1 MGDYMKDKILE
12 VLSSVDALTVEE
24 LSDKL
29 LISEVNDIK
38 QLMSSLNEME
48 SDFTLY
54 KSNKNKYM
62 LFDKSHLKR
71 GILHVTRKGYGFL
84 EADMLDDDI
93 YIDSSNMNGAIDGD
107 TVIVEPVLYKG
118 KTEGRIVR
126 IVKRELKEFVGE
138 YISTKKGRGKI
149 KLDDSKIK
157 ILIEIDS
164 SNSMNA
170 VDGHKV
176 VVKTIKQVDKNKYK
190 GKVIKIIG
198 HKDDPG
204 VDILSVAYKYGINNV
219 FPDEVISQ
227 LSDIP
232 SVVVGS
238 EFKNRR
244 DLRDEVIFTID
255 GADTKDIDDAVS
267 IEKLDNGNYKLGV
280 HIADVSYYVKE
291 NTPLDIEA
299 YERGTSV
306 YLVDSVIPMLPHE
319 LSNGICS
326 LNENVDRLAISCVM
340 EIDGSGKTVSYEI
353 FESVIRSK
361 KKMTYSAVNQ
371 IIEEDIIPEG
381 YEEYADKLI
390 LMNSLAKILRK
401 YKESRGYIEFN
412 SSEPKIIVD
421 DEKKPIEIQKRVQ
434 RSGEKLIEDFMIQA
448 NETVA
453 THIFYME
460 LPFAYRIHEKPK
472 EEKIQDFLKFISGL
486 GYSVKGKLK
495 LDHPETVR
503 DLLLSLRDK
512 PEYPVLSDLLL
523 RCMRKAVYSKDNLGH
538 FGLGSKCYTHFT
550 SPIRRYPDT
559 TVHRLLRKYLFDN
572 NINNDVLRFWDEKL
586 ITLCEHTSLK
596 EQNAVDCE
604 REVDDM
610 KMAEYMTYHIGEEFE
625 GYISGVTNFGMFVEL
640 DNLVEGLVR
649 IQDLKGDFFIY
660 NEQDMSLTGEHKKQ
674 KYKLGD
680 RVKVRVANA
689 SKEEKQVDFVLV

>member
-1 MGDYMKDKILE
+1 MGDFMKDKILE
-12 VLSSVDALTVEE
+12 ILSGVDALTVEE
-24 LSDKL
+24 LSDRL
-29 LISEVNDIK
+29 SISGVNEIK
-38 QLMSSLNEME
+38 ELMASLNELE
-48 SDFTLY
+48 ADFTLY

-62 LFDKSHLKR
+62 LFDKSHLYK
-71 GILHVTRKGYGFL
+71 GVLHVTKKGYGFL
-84 EADMLDDDI
+84 EASMLDEDI

-149 KLDDSKIK
+149 KLDDSKVK
-157 ILIEIDS
+157 INIEID
-164 SNSMNA
+164 NSDSMGA

-176 VVKTIKQVDKNKYK
+176 VAKTIRQIDKNKYK

-204 VDILSVAYKYGINNV
+204 VDILSVAYKYSINNI
-219 FPDEVISQ
+219 FPDEVIEQ
-227 LSDIP
+227 LKDIP
-232 SVVVGS
+232 SVVVES
-238 EFKNRR
+238 ELNDRK
-244 DLRDEVIFTID
+244 DLRNEMIFTID

-267 IEKLDNGNYKLGV
+267 IKKLDNGNYELGV

-326 LNENVDRLAISCVM
+326 LNEGVDRLAISCVM
-340 EIDGSGKTVSYEI
+340 EIDGSGKTVNYEI
-353 FESVIRSK
+353 FQSVINSK
-361 KKMTYSAVNQ
+361 KKMTYTAVNS
-371 IIEEDIIPEG
+371 IIEDNIIPEG
-381 YEEYADKLI
+381 YEEYADTLL
-390 LMNSLAKILRK
+390 LMNELARILRK
-401 YKESRGYIEFN
+401 YKNSRGYIEFN

-421 DEKKPIEIQKRVQ
+421 EEKKPIEIQRRVQ

-453 THIFYME
+453 SHIFYME
-460 LPFAYRIHEKPK
+460 LPFVYRIHEKPK
-472 EEKIQDFLKFISGL
+472 EEKIQDFLHFISGL

-503 DLLLSLRDK
+503 ELLLSLKDK

-523 RCMRKAVYSKDNLGH
+523 RCMRKAIYSKDNLGH

-559 TVHRLLRKYLFDN
+559 TVHRLLRKYLFEN
-572 NINNDVLRFWDEKL
+572 NINSEVVKFWDEKL
-586 ITLCEHTSLK
+586 VVLCEHTSLK

-649 IQDLKGDFFIY
+649 IQDLKGDFFVY
-660 NEQDMSLTGEHKKQ
+660 NEKDMSLTGEHKKL

-680 RVKVRVANA
+680 RVRVKVVNA
-689 SKEEKQVDFVLV
+689 SKEERQVDFILV

>member
-12 VLSSVDALTVEE
+12 VLSNVDALTVEE

-29 LISEVNDIK
+29 LISDVDNVK
-38 QLMSSLNEME
+38 QLMASLNEME

-84 EADMLDDDI
+84 EADMLDSDI
-93 YIDSSNMNGAIDGD
+93 YIDSFNMNGAIDGD
-107 TVIVEPVLYKG
+107 TVIVEPILYKG

-138 YISTKKGRGKI
+138 YISTKKAKGKI

-157 ILIEIDS
+157 ISIEIDS

-176 VVKTIKQVDKNKYK
+176 VVKTIKQIDKNKYK

-219 FPDEVISQ
+219 FPDEVINQ

-232 SVVVGS
+232 SVVVES
-238 EFKNRR
+238 ELEGRR
-244 DLRDEVIFTID
+244 DLRNEVIFTID

-291 NTPLDIEA
+291 NTPLDVEA

-326 LNENVDRLAISCVM
+326 LNENVDRLAISCIM
-340 EIDGSGKTVSYEI
+340 EIDESGKTVNYEI

-381 YEEYADKLI
+381 YGEYADKLI

-401 YKESRGYIEFN
+401 YKEGRGYIEFN

-421 DEKKPIEIQKRVQ
+421 EEKKPIEIQKRVQ

-460 LPFAYRIHEKPK
+460 LPFVYRIHEKPK

-559 TVHRLLRKYLFDN
+559 TVHRLLRKYLFEN
-572 NINNDVLRFWDEKL
+572 NINNDVLKFWDEKL

-610 KMAEYMTYHIGEEFE
+610 KMAEYMAYHIGEEFE

>member
-38 QLMSSLNEME
+38 QLMSYLNEME

-84 EADMLDDDI
+84 EADMLDSDI

-164 SNSMNA
+164 FNSMNA
-170 VDGHKV
+170 VNGHKV

-232 SVVVGS
+232 SVVVES

-267 IEKLDNGNYKLGV
+267 IEKLGNGNYKLGV

-340 EIDGSGKTVSYEI
+340 EIDESGKTVNYEI

-371 IIEEDIIPEG
+371 IIEEDTIPDG

-421 DEKKPIEIQKRVQ
+421 EEKKPIEIQKRIQ

-460 LPFAYRIHEKPK
+460 LPFVYRIHEKPK

-572 NINNDVLRFWDEKL
+572 NINNDVLKFWDEKL

-610 KMAEYMTYHIGEEFE
+610 KMAEYMTYHIGKEFE

>member
-12 VLSSVDALTVEE
+12 VLSYVDAISVEE
-24 LSDKL
+24 LTSKL
-29 LISEVNDIK
+29 NISEVNDVK
-38 QLMSSLNEME
+38 EVMTSLNELE
-48 SDFTLY
+48 NDFTVY

-62 LFDKSHLKR
+62 LFEKSHLYR
-71 GILHVTRKGYGFL
+71 GILHVTKKGYGFL

-93 YIDSSNMNGAIDGD
+93 YIDSCNMNGAINGD
-107 TVIVEPVLYKG
+107 TIIVEPILYKG

-149 KLDDSKIK
+149 KLDDSKVK
-157 ILIEIDS
+157 LTIEIDS

-176 VVKTIKQVDKNKYK
+176 VVKTIKQIDKNKYK

-204 VDILSVAYKYGINNV
+204 VDIASIAYKYGINNV
-219 FPDEVISQ
+219 FPDEVIKQ
-227 LSDIP
+227 LHDIP
-232 SVVVGS
+232 SEVISS
-238 EFKNRR
+238 EFTGRR

-267 IEKLDNGNYKLGV
+267 IKMLDNGNYSLGV

-326 LNENVDRLAISCVM
+326 LNEGIDRLAMSCIM
-340 EIDGSGKTVSYEI
+340 EIDNTGKTVNYEI

-371 IIEEDIIPEG
+371 ILEEDIVPEG
-381 YEEYADKLI
+381 YEEYSDALI
-390 LMNSLAKILRK
+390 LMNNLAKILRK

-412 SSEPKIIVD
+412 SSEPKIIID
-421 DEKKPIEIQKRVQ
+421 EEKKPIRIEKRIQ

-460 LPFAYRIHEKPK
+460 LPFVYRIHEKPK
-472 EEKIQDFLKFISGL
+472 EEKIQEFLGFISNL
-486 GYSVKGKLK
+486 GYSVNGKVK

-523 RCMRKAVYSKDNLGH
+523 RCMRKAIYSKDNLGH

-559 TVHRLLRKYLFDN
+559 TVHRLLRKYLFEGK
-572 NINNDVLRFWDEKL
+572 INDEVLRFWDEKL

-649 IQDLKGDFFIY
+649 IQDLKGDFFTY
-660 NEQDMSLTGEHKKQ
+660 NEKDMSLTGEHKKL

-680 RVKVRVANA
+680 RVKVKVVNA
-689 SKEEKQVDFVLV
+689 SKEEKQVDFILV

>member
-1 MGDYMKDKILE
+1 MGDEMKDRVLQL
-12 VLSSVDALTVEE
+12 LSSNDALTVEE
-24 LSDKL
+24 ISNSLS
-29 LISEVNDIK
+29 ISNSSEVK
-38 QLMSSLNEME
+38 ELMNVLNELE

-54 KSNKNKYM
+54 RSNKNKYM
-62 LFDKSHLKR
+62 LFEKCHLQR
-71 GILHVTRKGYGFL
+71 GVLHVTKKGYGFL
-84 EADMLDDDI
+84 EAFMLDDDI

-107 TVIVEPVLYKG
+107 TVIVEPILYKG
-118 KTEGRIVR
+118 KTEGRVVR

-138 YISTKKGRGKI
+138 YVSVKKGRGRL
-149 KLDDSKIK
+149 KLDDSKVK
-157 ILIEIDS
+157 IYIEIDKS
-164 SNSMNA
+164 DSMNA

-176 VVKTIKQVDKNKYK
+176 IVKTIKQIDKNKYK

-204 VDILSVAYKYGINNV
+204 IDILSVAYKYGINPV
-219 FPDEVISQ
+219 FPEEVIEQ
-227 LSDIP
+227 LKDIP
-232 SVVVGS
+232 SSVLENELAG
-238 EFKNRR
+238 RR
-244 DLRDEVIFTID
+244 DLRDQVIFTID

-267 IEKLDNGNYKLGV
+267 IKQLENGNYELGV

-291 NTPLDIEA
+291 NTPIDQEA
-299 YERGTSV
+299 CERGTSV

-326 LNENVDRLAISCVM
+326 LNEGEDRLAMSCVM
-340 EIDGSGKTVSYEI
+340 EIDSNGHTVNYEI
-353 FESVIRSK
+353 FESVIRSR
-361 KKMTYSAVNQ
+361 KKMTYSAVNS
-371 IIEEDIIPEG
+371 IIENDIVPDG
-381 YEEYADKLI
+381 YEDFADDLK
-390 LMNSLAKILRK
+390 LMNKLAKILRK
-401 YKESRGYIEFN
+401 YKESRGYIEFD

-421 DEKKPIEIQKRVQ
+421 EEKKPIRIEKRIQ

-453 THIFYME
+453 THIYYME
-460 LPFAYRIHEKPK
+460 LPFIYRIHEKPK
-472 EEKIQDFLKFISGL
+472 EEKIQDFLRFISGL

-503 DLLLSLRDK
+503 DLLLSLKDK

-523 RCMRKAVYSKDNLGH
+523 RCMRKAVYSKENLGH

-559 TVHRLLRKYLFDN
+559 TVHRLLRKYLFEGKIDSKTI
-572 NINNDVLRFWDEKL
+572 NIWDEKL
-586 ITLCEHTSLK
+586 VFLCEHTSSC
-596 EQNAVDCE
+596 EQNAVECE

-610 KMAEYMTYHIGEEFE
+610 KMAEYMTYHIGEEFD
-625 GYISGVTNFGMFVEL
+625 GFISGVTNFGIFVEL

-649 IQDLKGDFFIY
+649 IQDLKGDFFNF
-660 NEQDMSLTGEHKKQ
+660 NESTMSLEGEKKKL

-680 RVKVRVANA
+680 KVRVKVVNA
-689 SKEEKQVDFVLV
+689 SKEERQVDFILV